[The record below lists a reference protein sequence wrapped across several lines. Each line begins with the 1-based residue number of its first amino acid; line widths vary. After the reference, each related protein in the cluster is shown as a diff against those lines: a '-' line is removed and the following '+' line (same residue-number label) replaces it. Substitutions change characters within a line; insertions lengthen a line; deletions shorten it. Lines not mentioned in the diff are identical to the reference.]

1 MTEKLELQEIFEL
14 FFDEM
19 PQSFEIINSSRGESD
34 FREAVIAQWSDG
46 RKYVL
51 KLADNDFTFA
61 ERITAWRRCA
71 EEHRKLGYYAPAII
85 FAKNSGF
92 PTVEYKGRR
101 CTAYVEEFAA
111 YPCCKD
117 DCLSLENTKAA
128 AIMMAKI
135 AALRLD
141 FTEYPSGYCLFERF
155 CESDKTDEVLEEA
168 LLWKSYAD
176 KLPQEFSAQTERIWE
191 RWLQNRAELEKLYGS
206 LPTSV
211 FQADVNPTNILVDDN
226 GALVGVF
233 DFNLCGKDTLVNYLF
248 REFDHDKNAETILL
262 ALKAASTV
270 YRFSDEEIAAMP
282 LVFRCVRPLFTQ
294 YDDRLKNADGLERSE
309 IQKILDEIEYLQTME
324 IDFAA
329 ACKG

>member
-1 MTEKLELQEIFEL
+1 MMEELQLKNIFAL

-19 PQSFEIINSSRGESD
+19 PQSWELHNSSRGEND

-46 RKYVL
+46 SRYVL
-51 KLADNDFTFA
+51 KLADNDFTFE
-61 ERITAWRRCA
+61 ERITAWQRCA
-71 EEHRKLGYYAPAII
+71 EEHRKLGYYAPKILS
-85 FAKNSGF
+85 AKGGGF
-92 PTVEYKGRR
+92 PTVEYKDRR
-101 CTAYVEEFAA
+101 CTAYAEEFAA

-117 DCLSLENTKAA
+117 DCLSAENVKAA
-128 AIMMAKI
+128 AIMMARI

-176 KLPQEFSAQTERIWE
+176 KLPQEFSAQTERIWQ
-191 RWLQNRAELEKLYGS
+191 RWLDNRRELEKVYGS

-233 DFNLCGKDTLVNYLF
+233 DFNLCGRDTLVNYMF
-248 REFDHDKNAETILL
+248 REFDHDKNAQTILL

-282 LVFRCVRPLFTQ
+282 LVFRCIRPLFTQ
-294 YDDRLKNADGLERSE
+294 YDDRLKEADGLARDE
-309 IQKILDEIEYLQTME
+309 IQKILDEIEYCQTME

-329 ACKG
+329 ACRG